1 MKRILIQ
8 VLLLAAA
15 GALVYFIWSTIQD
28 PITFEKEKEARYKPT
43 IEKLKEIRQAQIAY
57 KDVNGRFCGD
67 WDKLIKFV
75 KTDSLP
81 EIRKIGM
88 LTDSMVAEG
97 LTEKDALL
105 QGLIIRDTIKVSVL
119 ESLFG
124 TDYPIDELN
133 IIPNTNSEE
142 KFSIDETILIT
153 GSGVAV
159 PVFESKAHNNQI
171 LTELKQE
178 YKQEIINLN
187 EQRRANDLYPGLK
200 VGSTENPNNNAG
212 NWE

>member
-8 VLLLAAA
+8 ILLLAAA
-15 GALVYFIWSTIQD
+15 GVLVYLVWDTIQD
-28 PITFEKEKEARYKPT
+28 PIRFEKEKEARYAPT
-43 IEKLKEIRQAQIAY
+43 IQKLKDIRKAQIAY
-57 KDVNGRFCGD
+57 KDVNERFAGD
-67 WDKLIKFV
+67 WEKLINFV

-81 EIRKIGM
+81 QIRKIGM

-97 LTEKDALL
+97 LTEKDALR
-105 QGLIIRDTIKVSVL
+105 QGLIIRDTVKVSVL

-124 TDYPIDELN
+124 SDYPIDDLM
-133 IIPNTNSEE
+133 IIPNSGGE
-142 KFSIDETILIT
+142 KFTIDETILIT

-159 PVFESKAHNNQI
+159 PVFESKAHNKQI
-171 LTELKQE
+171 LKELYPDYEQL
-178 YKQEIINLN
+178 IINLN
-187 EQRRANDLYPGLK
+187 EQRRANELYPGLK